1 MNQET
6 AICYNELMNDLKEEI
21 KSRLAIEDVVG
32 QYIELKRAGRN
43 LKGHSPWGVDKTP
56 SFMVSPEK
64 GIWHDFSAN
73 KGGDIFT
80 FIMEVEGLS
89 FKEALDKLAARA
101 GVDTSKYRGGDVM
114 VAKKKARAREALA
127 LATKYY
133 QACLVRNKPVCEYV
147 FYNRNL
153 NRKTVSEFKIGYAP
167 AGGKAL
173 TAALKKRGFTEA
185 ELDFAGLLNRFKGDL
200 FRNRMTVPFIDAGGD
215 IIGFTARIIG
225 KGEPKY
231 LNTPETVLFNKS
243 KFIFGLHQAKESIR
257 REGYVVIVEGNMD
270 VISSHQ
276 VGVKVAV
283 ATSGTAMTEQHL
295 KILSHLTSDI
305 RLAYD
310 GDAAGVKATE
320 RAIMMAGDLG
330 IALTVI
336 SNYHGA
342 KDPDELIQKDP
353 ELWRKAVDERI
364 SAVDWLLDKY
374 EETLDLSMPLDKREY
389 SDKAIKLLG
398 YVRDEVE
405 RASYE
410 EKVARKLGIEVEILR
425 QKGERLEQSLLSHAK
440 KFYKQPVTTAKS
452 DNLKKLE
459 NSLLAIK
466 VYGGVT
472 KTKIPIETPE
482 DETRLEELELIF
494 NSEHETSSPDN
505 LEKEAAELLAR
516 YNRELNKQKVSF
528 LTSQLD
534 SLDEDSDEYLNMLRE
549 IRTLQQE
556 T

>member
-1 MNQET
+1 MILNQEM

-200 FRNRMTVPFIDAGGD
+200 FRNRMTVPFIDTGGD

-243 KFIFGLHQAKESIR
+243 KFIFGLYQAKESIR

-364 SAVDWLLDKY
+364 SAVEWLLDKY
-374 EETLDLSMPLDKREY
+374 EETLDLSTPLDKREY
-389 SDKAIKLLG
+389 SDKAIKLLW

-410 EKVARKLGIEVEILR
+410 ETVARKLGIEVEILR
-425 QKGERLEQSLLSHAK
+425 QKGERLEQSLLNHAK

-494 NSEHETSSPDN
+494 SSEHETSSPDN
-505 LEKEAAELLAR
+505 LEKEASELLAR

-534 SLDEDSDEYLNMLRE
+534 SLDEDSDEYLN
-549 IRTLQQE
+549 TLSL
-556 T
+556 